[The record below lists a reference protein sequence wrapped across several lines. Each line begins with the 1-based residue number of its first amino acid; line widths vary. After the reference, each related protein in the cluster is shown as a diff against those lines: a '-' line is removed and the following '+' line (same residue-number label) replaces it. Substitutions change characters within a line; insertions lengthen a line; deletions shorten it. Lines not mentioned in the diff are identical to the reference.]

1 MYRQD
6 LDLTSPWM
14 NAAGTLG
21 FAPPPR
27 WLLPEPVGA
36 FVTNPISLGARSPA
50 ADRAMLPYA
59 GGYLLHSGHPNSGLQ
74 RTLRRYAERWAQASV
89 PVWAHL
95 LANSPDEVQTMVRRL
110 EGIEGVMAVEIG
122 LPPGARGD
130 EALAYV
136 EAGFGELPLV
146 VSLSCAMAE
155 EAWLKELPGL
165 GVSALTLSAPR
176 GTLPGGS
183 GRPVSGR
190 LFGPALLPQVLA
202 GVHAVRH
209 LGLQVIAGAGIFRR
223 QDAQA
228 ALDAG
233 AYAVQLDGVLWRGWG
248 NETAYSS
255 S

>member
-6 LDLTSPWM
+6 LDLATPWI

-21 FAPPPR
+21 FAPPSR
-27 WLLPEPVGA
+27 WLLPEPMGA

-50 ADRAMLPYA
+50 ADRTLLPYA

-74 RTLRRYAERWAQASV
+74 RTLRRYAERWSQASV
-89 PVWAHL
+89 PIWVHL
-95 LANSPDEVQTMVRRL
+95 LAASPDEIQSMVRRL
-110 EGIEGVMAVEIG
+110 EGVEGVMAVELG
-122 LPPGARGD
+122 LPPAARGA
-130 EALAYV
+130 EALALV
-136 EAGFGELPLV
+136 EAAFGELPLV
-146 VSLSCAMAE
+146 VSLPLTTAG

-176 GTLPGGS
+176 GMLPTDS

-190 LFGPALLPQVLA
+190 LYGPSLLPQVLA
-202 GVHAVRH
+202 GVHAVRR
-209 LGLQVIAGAGIFRR
+209 LGMQIIAGAGIFRR

-233 AYAVQLDGVLWRGWG
+233 AYAVQFDGVLWRGWADEPG
-248 NETAYSS
+248 
-255 S
+255 